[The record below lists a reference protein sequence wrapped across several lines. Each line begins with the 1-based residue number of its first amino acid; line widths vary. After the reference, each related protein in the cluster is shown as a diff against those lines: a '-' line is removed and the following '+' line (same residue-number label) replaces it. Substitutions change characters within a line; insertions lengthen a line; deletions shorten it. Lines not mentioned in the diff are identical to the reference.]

1 MRTWSLTIGVSLLL
15 TDVGIL
21 IGQDTI
27 MCEILNPLRK
37 EQLFKRLMDGPSAW
51 MRISE
56 VFPFKGQNRRLQ
68 ALLHGNCPV
77 QFCIL
82 ASAMNYNVAYLDT
95 RLFNS
100 GAKMALSMKDG
111 EC

>member
-1 MRTWSLTIGVSLLL
+1 
-15 TDVGIL
+15 
-21 IGQDTI
+21 
-27 MCEILNPLRK
+27 
-37 EQLFKRLMDGPSAW
+37 MDGPSAW

-77 QFCIL
+77 QFGIL
-82 ASAMNYNVAYLDT
+82 ASAMNYNVAHLDT

-100 GAKMALSMKDG
+100 GAKMAFSMKDG